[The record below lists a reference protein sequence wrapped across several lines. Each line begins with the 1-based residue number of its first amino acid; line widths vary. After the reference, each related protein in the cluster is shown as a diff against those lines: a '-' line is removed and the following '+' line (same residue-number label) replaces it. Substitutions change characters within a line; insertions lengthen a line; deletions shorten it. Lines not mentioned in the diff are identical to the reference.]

1 MAGTEGLSRTV
12 RRRVRAAAAD
22 RAGQT
27 TPFFLCFLV
36 VMLLFL
42 ALVINLGQ
50 AVNRRMALQII
61 ADSGAWAGATDVA
74 IGLNKLSQLN
84 GYRHDI
90 WPIASIGMPI
100 FGKIQRLDK
109 TVHEV
114 WNAITTVINVLDMA
128 VNVGFTKRAYDSAR
142 HASLY
147 NLNDLFPHEL
157 YTSFNM
163 DEGMSDSFGGMFS
176 ESEMPLLKSRQTVC
190 YAHLDDTVD
199 PPGLP
204 AYPCLIPEEAVED
217 EPEDIPG
224 TSFYMGCE
232 FFGPVYVCYPVSWTL
247 TKWYKRDDNDTA
259 TFVWVVQA
267 PPVDPFFNP
276 FNLFNDAIPSMTA
289 AAAARPVGGNF
300 EDGDDSY
307 RVRMV
312 PLRAA
317 RWSFGA
323 FLKDGIIDS
332 STGTKRPVLF

>member
-1 MAGTEGLSRTV
+1 MAATDGRAERT
-12 RRRVRAAAAD
+12 RRRLRALAAA

-27 TPFFLCFLV
+27 TPFFLCFLA

-74 IGLNKLSQLN
+74 IGLNKLSELN

-90 WPIASIGMPI
+90 WPIASVGMPI
-100 FGKIQRLDK
+100 FGPIQRLDK

-142 HASLY
+142 HASIY
-147 NLNDLFPHEL
+147 NLNDLFPGEL
-157 YTSFNM
+157 YTSFRM
-163 DEGMSDSFGGMFS
+163 DEGMSDTFGGIS
-176 ESEMPLLKSRQTVC
+176 DAEMPLLKSRQTVC

-204 AYPCLIPEEAVED
+204 AYPCLIPEEAVE
-217 EPEDIPG
+217 E
-224 TSFYMGCE
+224 TLVYVGCE
-232 FFGPVYVCYPVSWTL
+232 FFGPFYVCYPVFWTL

-276 FNLFNDAIPSMTA
+276 FNLFTGAIPSMTA

-300 EDGDDSY
+300 EEGDDDY

-317 RWSFGA
+317 RWGFGA
-323 FLKDGIIDS
+323 FLKDAITDTR
-332 STGTKRPVLF
+332 TGSRRPVLF

>member
-1 MAGTEGLSRTV
+1 MVGTEGVAGV
-12 RRRVRAAAAD
+12 RPDWRGRGVAAD
-22 RAGQT
+22 CSGQM

-50 AVNRRMALQII
+50 AVNRRMALQIV
-61 ADSGAWAGATDVA
+61 ADSGAWAGATDLA
-74 IGLNKLSQLN
+74 IGMNKLSQLN

-90 WPIASIGMPI
+90 WPIASVGMPI
-100 FGKIQRLDK
+100 FGPIQRLDK

-128 VNVGFTKRAYDSAR
+128 INVGFTKRAFDSAK
-142 HASLY
+142 HASTY
-147 NLNDLFPHEL
+147 NLNDLFPGEL
-157 YTSFNM
+157 YDAFQM
-163 DEGMSDSFGGMFS
+163 DEGMSDTFGGVFS

-190 YAHLDDTVD
+190 YSYLDDTVD
-199 PPGLP
+199 PPGVPL
-204 AYPCLIPEEAVED
+204 YPCLMPEEAVE
-217 EPEDIPG
+217 E
-224 TSFYMGCE
+224 TLFYVGCE
-232 FFGPVYVCYPVSWTL
+232 FITFVYVCYPVTWTL

-259 TFVWVVQA
+259 TFVWVVKA

-276 FNLFNDAIPSMTA
+276 FNLFTNAIPSMTA

-300 EDGDDSY
+300 EEGDDSY

-323 FLKDGIIDS
+323 FLKTHITDGE
-332 STGTKRPVLF
+332 TGHQRPVLF